1 MLILGEREN
10 IFTIIIAYRIGP
22 CISHPKLDCSTTKRM
37 PIPNSE
43 RYVFG
48 KLSATCFQ
56 HSSESSFLAPTL
68 FQLLLSTYQP
78 WKIGIGVCGRPG
90 THRLIRHSRACWCLS
105 FFFFRDAAARQ
116 PQPIECGKR
125 FGEEVRST
133 VLYKKTLFC
142 LCGVTRNPSPLER
155 KSWRPAEYEHLIV
168 VTVVTVGTAVT
179 TYQVPFF

>member
-1 MLILGEREN
+1 MYHTPRS
-10 IFTIIIAYRIGP
+10 IARQPRGCQY
-22 CISHPKLDCSTTKRM
+22 
-37 PIPNSE
+37 PIAND
-43 RYVFG
+43 
-48 KLSATCFQ
+48 T
-56 HSSESSFLAPTL
+56 SSESSRQHVSNTVRKALFLAPTL